1 MAVEQDDEF
10 AYKNDE
16 WEIDHG
22 RRELIRHHKT
32 TRTRLFGISS
42 SKPPVSTDL
51 LKDEPVTMIEEKG
64 KKAKKIEDN
73 WRQEAEKGVERSLDE
88 GWKGRTIFRFRDGI
102 DLPELPNVQSTSR
115 PRSRISDPD
124 SLANPSNSSA
134 CEKGVKDTKVSKGS
148 THSAPAEKAVP
159 KAESL
164 PRNRHRVKSVPF
176 VPGSKSKA
184 HEREQKGIQELD
196 EMFKGLEDYSPEELP
211 EKILPSNPEAVSE
224 DPNKK
229 KVDVKPGDE
238 SLEPR
243 RVSVPLPDREMQAMT
258 PAYRKML
265 RRLNDK
271 VELYK
276 FHVKHYHMSPSQ
288 FRRRTSMLGLPDEI
302 YEKYQEV
309 YNKCR
314 VCSTTVAPP
323 PRARISGIRASQF
336 GDVIFVDHCEIE
348 LKKNKYVVL
357 LVLDGA
363 TNLLWATAQSTLE
376 KKNH

>member
-1 MAVEQDDEF
+1 M
-10 AYKNDE
+10 
-16 WEIDHG
+16 
-22 RRELIRHHKT
+22 
-32 TRTRLFGISS
+32 
-42 SKPPVSTDL
+42 
-51 LKDEPVTMIEEKG
+51 
-64 KKAKKIEDN
+64 
-73 WRQEAEKGVERSLDE
+73 
-88 GWKGRTIFRFRDGI
+88 
-102 DLPELPNVQSTSR
+102 
-115 PRSRISDPD
+115 
-124 SLANPSNSSA
+124 
-134 CEKGVKDTKVSKGS
+134 
-148 THSAPAEKAVP
+148 
-159 KAESL
+159 
-164 PRNRHRVKSVPF
+164 
-176 VPGSKSKA
+176 
-184 HEREQKGIQELD
+184 
-196 EMFKGLEDYSPEELP
+196 
-211 EKILPSNPEAVSE
+211 
-224 DPNKK
+224 
-229 KVDVKPGDE
+229 KPGDE

-243 RVSVPLPDREMQAMT
+243 RISVPLPGREMQAMT

-265 RRLNDK
+265 
-271 VELYK
+271 
-276 FHVKHYHMSPSQ
+276 HYHMSPSQ

>member
-1 MAVEQDDEF
+1 M
-10 AYKNDE
+10 
-16 WEIDHG
+16 
-22 RRELIRHHKT
+22 
-32 TRTRLFGISS
+32 
-42 SKPPVSTDL
+42 
-51 LKDEPVTMIEEKG
+51 
-64 KKAKKIEDN
+64 
-73 WRQEAEKGVERSLDE
+73 
-88 GWKGRTIFRFRDGI
+88 
-102 DLPELPNVQSTSR
+102 
-115 PRSRISDPD
+115 
-124 SLANPSNSSA
+124 
-134 CEKGVKDTKVSKGS
+134 
-148 THSAPAEKAVP
+148 
-159 KAESL
+159 
-164 PRNRHRVKSVPF
+164 
-176 VPGSKSKA
+176 
-184 HEREQKGIQELD
+184 
-196 EMFKGLEDYSPEELP
+196 
-211 EKILPSNPEAVSE
+211 
-224 DPNKK
+224 
-229 KVDVKPGDE
+229 KPGDE

-302 YEKYQEV
+302 YEKHQEV

-323 PRARISGIRASQF
+323 PRARISGIRASHL